1 MGINGDRKP
10 RTCKDIP
17 LWPVIKAALYIPGLY
32 LTLAL
37 SIIVMAAI
45 GGGLI
50 VGIRYLAE
58 WLSQPVPTALLSV
71 MGLGLLAGIILAL
84 AGIVRALRTGPP
96 FIPAIRLDL
105 DAEPRLVSFVRDLC
119 ERMNTRMPDSIVLHA
134 DANFLIQK
142 GPVRVFNGEARGRVL
157 AIGLPVISF
166 ISVNELRAVLAHEF
180 AHFTG
185 RDAFFSSAVLPVYM
199 KLAAAVQSLDIT
211 MGVSHGKPVTG
222 RKNTGCLAVPLI
234 LPWLALGIHWWSF
247 HRSSVKVSRLR
258 ESRAD
263 AVAALTCGSE
273 SLSGALRKVGGLR
286 RAFQA
291 IFSQDFV
298 SELRAGETVANY
310 CLRLRN
316 ATPDLDA
323 LVAAQEA
330 LGMRGGEDM
339 VDTHPPLGERL
350 RGIPV
355 SEEKFTDHLP
365 AAGLLLKL
373 QEYEEQATQF
383 LAASLTGNAPE
394 DSQHG

>member
-1 MGINGDRKP
+1 MGITGDTKP
-10 RTCKDIP
+10 HTYKDIP
-17 LWPVIKAALYIPGLY
+17 LWPIVRAALYIPGLY
-32 LTLAL
+32 FALAL

-45 GGGLI
+45 GGGLLL
-50 VGIRYLAE
+50 GIWLLAE
-58 WLSQPVPTALLSV
+58 WLSQPVPTAVLLV
-71 MGLGLLAGIILAL
+71 IGLGLLAGIILAL

-105 DAEPRLVSFVRDLC
+105 DLEPRLASFVRELC
-119 ERMNTRMPDSIVLHA
+119 RIMNTRMPDSIVLHA

-142 GPVRVFNGEARGRVL
+142 GPLRVFNGEAGGRVL

-199 KLAAAVQSLDIT
+199 KLAAAVET
-211 MGVSHGKPVTG
+211 MDTTLGVSHGKPVTG
-222 RKNTGCLAVPLI
+222 RRNTGCLAIPLI

-247 HRSSVKVSRLR
+247 HRSNVKVSRLR

-273 SLSGALRKVGGLR
+273 SLSAALKRVGGLR

-298 SELRAGETVANY
+298 SELRTGETVKNY

-316 ATPDLDA
+316 AIPDLDA

-330 LGMRGGEDM
+330 LGMRGGEDTA
-339 VDTHPPLGERL
+339 DTHPPLRERL
-350 RGIPV
+350 QSIPV
-355 SEEKFTDHLP
+355 SEEKFSDHQP
-365 AAGLLLKL
+365 AAGLLLRL

-383 LAASLTGNAPE
+383 LAASLTGTARE
-394 DSQHG
+394 TA